1 MPSWGNL
8 ESVPY
13 PCRVRKFTSFLPLRA
28 MRILL
33 SAIACHP
40 EQGSEGGVGWKAAAA
55 LSKQHKVNVLTSN
68 WSRPAVRKA
77 LSTGAF
83 PNLSF
88 TFFGTDAP
96 YHENRLIA
104 RLQSWT
110 RYLKWTRESLD
121 VARDLAS
128 KQQFDLAHHVTY
140 SSWRVPSPLWKL
152 ALPFVWGPV
161 GGAAEYPRH
170 LLGRLAPRSAL
181 FEMMRGLSNM
191 QSSRSRALQDCVRKS
206 SAVVASNQETF
217 DRLLDMRGRADGLHL
232 LFPTFFT
239 AQQVESLRFDPAH
252 KSAQGP
258 LRLFAGGNMIGSK
271 GLVFAL
277 EALEAVSQ
285 QGVSWKLVVG
295 GYGPEIPFLKR
306 KAKDFGIS
314 DRVEFHMGFAGA
326 EYIKKLKESHIFI
339 LPSFRENA
347 GITML
352 EAMLAGCVPVI
363 VDASAQAA
371 VVDNTCGF
379 KIPVRGADEIS
390 AGLADAIRLL
400 ARNPQQRVVM
410 GQRASEL
417 IARSFREDNYLR
429 DINDIY
435 AGAVDRWSSTRRV

>member
-1 MPSWGNL
+1 
-8 ESVPY
+8 
-13 PCRVRKFTSFLPLRA
+13 

-40 EQGSEGGVGWKAAAA
+40 EQGSEGGVGWKAASA
-55 LSKQHKVNVLTSN
+55 LGKDHTVHVLTSN
-68 WSRPAVRKA
+68 CSRPAVQKA
-77 LSTGAF
+77 LSTGEF

-110 RYLKWTRESLD
+110 RYLKWTRESSD

-140 SSWRVPSPLWKL
+140 SSWRVASPLWKL

-170 LLGRLAPRSAL
+170 LLRKLAPRSAL
-181 FEMMRGLSNM
+181 FEMMRRLSNW
-191 QSSRSRALQDCVRKS
+191 QSSRSQRLRHCVRNS
-206 SAVVASNQETF
+206 SAVIASNQETY
-217 DRLLDMRGRADGLHL
+217 DRLLYLRGTTAGLHL

-239 AQQVESLRFDPAH
+239 SQQVESLRFDPAH
-252 KSAQGP
+252 KPDQGP
-258 LRLFAGGNMIGSK
+258 LRLFAGGNIIGSK
-271 GLVFAL
+271 GLIFAL
-277 EALEAVSQ
+277 EALKAISQ
-285 QGVSWKLVVG
+285 QGINWQLVVG
-295 GYGPEIPFLKR
+295 GYGPEIPFLR
-306 KAKDFGIS
+306 EKAKGLGIL
-314 DRVEFHMGFAGA
+314 DRIEFHMGFSGA
-326 EYIKKLKESHIFI
+326 EYVNKLKESHVFI

-371 VVDNTCGF
+371 VVDKTCGF

-390 AGLADAIRLL
+390 TGLADAIRVL
-400 ARNPQQRVVM
+400 ARKPQQRIVM
-410 GQRASEL
+410 GQGASEL
-417 IARSFREDNYLR
+417 IARSFREDSYLR